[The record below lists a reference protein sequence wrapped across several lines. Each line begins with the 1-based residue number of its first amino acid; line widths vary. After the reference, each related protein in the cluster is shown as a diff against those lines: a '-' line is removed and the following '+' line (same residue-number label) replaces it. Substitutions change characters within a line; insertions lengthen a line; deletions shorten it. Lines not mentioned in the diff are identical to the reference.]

1 MGTCSS
7 SRNQPNPGGSAALN
21 QNPRPRPGVLFFGAY
36 EKSSRNFVPIHNIIR
51 PNPGNTETPVL
62 QLRGQGR
69 ARPPLRRVSAA
80 VSFPNP
86 QFRDIGRGRM
96 KAEEVI
102 PATHRLEHSGMARNE
117 AEAVISELQKVVAPL
132 ATKDGVAK
140 LERSIARL
148 EQSMA
153 TKDDLEKLRQTMT
166 TKADVAEMETRLFRS
181 LAAIM
186 LGTGLFILS
195 VLRFFPPS

>member
-1 MGTCSS
+1 
-7 SRNQPNPGGSAALN
+7 
-21 QNPRPRPGVLFFGAY
+21 
-36 EKSSRNFVPIHNIIR
+36 
-51 PNPGNTETPVL
+51 
-62 QLRGQGR
+62 
-69 ARPPLRRVSAA
+69 
-80 VSFPNP
+80 
-86 QFRDIGRGRM
+86 M

-102 PATHRLEHSGMARNE
+102 PATHRLEHSGMTRNE
-117 AEAVISELQKVVAPL
+117 AETVVGELQKVVAPL
-132 ATKDGVAK
+132 VTKDGVAK

-148 EQSMA
+148 ERSMA
-153 TKDDLEKLRQTMT
+153 TKDDLEKLQQAMA

>member
-1 MGTCSS
+1 
-7 SRNQPNPGGSAALN
+7 
-21 QNPRPRPGVLFFGAY
+21 
-36 EKSSRNFVPIHNIIR
+36 
-51 PNPGNTETPVL
+51 
-62 QLRGQGR
+62 
-69 ARPPLRRVSAA
+69 
-80 VSFPNP
+80 
-86 QFRDIGRGRM
+86 M

-102 PATHRLEHSGMARNE
+102 PATHRLEHSGMTRNE

-140 LERSIARL
+140 LERSVTKL

>member
-1 MGTCSS
+1 
-7 SRNQPNPGGSAALN
+7 
-21 QNPRPRPGVLFFGAY
+21 
-36 EKSSRNFVPIHNIIR
+36 
-51 PNPGNTETPVL
+51 
-62 QLRGQGR
+62 
-69 ARPPLRRVSAA
+69 
-80 VSFPNP
+80 
-86 QFRDIGRGRM
+86 M

-102 PATHRLEHSGMARNE
+102 PATHRLEHSGMARDE

-132 ATKDGVAK
+132 ATKDGVTK

-153 TKDDLEKLRQTMT
+153 TKEVVAKLERSVTKLEQSMATKDDLEKLQQTMT